1 MERAIARSV
10 PKLFSIYLHKV
21 LDIPIRIWSN
31 VYVVRRSVMT
41 NEELVRLV
49 RLLLEV
55 WEERGQE
62 AAEALL
68 AAAQEN

>member
-1 MERAIARSV
+1 
-10 PKLFSIYLHKV
+10 
-21 LDIPIRIWSN
+21 
-31 VYVVRRSVMT
+31 MT

-55 WEERGQE
+55 WEEGGQE

-68 AAAQEN
+68 AAAEEN

>member
-1 MERAIARSV
+1 
-10 PKLFSIYLHKV
+10 
-21 LDIPIRIWSN
+21 
-31 VYVVRRSVMT
+31 MT

-55 WEERGQE
+55 WEEGGQE

-68 AAAQEN
+68 EAQPVAVN

>member
-10 PKLFSIYLHKV
+10 PKVFLKYLHKG
-21 LDIPIRIWSN
+21 LDIPLRIWSN

-55 WEERGQE
+55 WEEGGQE

-68 AAAQEN
+68 AAAEEN

>member
-1 MERAIARSV
+1 M

-21 LDIPIRIWSN
+21 LDILIRICDS

-55 WEERGQE
+55 WEEQGQE

>member
-1 MERAIARSV
+1 
-10 PKLFSIYLHKV
+10 
-21 LDIPIRIWSN
+21 
-31 VYVVRRSVMT
+31 MT

-55 WEERGQE
+55 WEEGGQE

-68 AAAQEN
+68 EARLAAVN